1 MTDRIFRLWATR
13 DRLNTALNE
22 CESARDLAAL
32 SREYR
37 LTLAEL
43 DELAP
48 TAEEVSAVD
57 EISERR
63 TSRAAGTAS
72 EGDTERSG

>member
-1 MTDRIFRLWATR
+1 MTDRITRLRATR
-13 DRLNTALNE
+13 DRLRAALE
-22 CESARDLAAL
+22 SCESARDLAAL

-43 DELAP
+43 DELSP
-48 TAEEVSAVD
+48 TAEEVSALD

-63 TSRAAGTAS
+63 TARAAGTAVES
-72 EGDTERSG
+72 DPDRSG

>member
-1 MTDRIFRLWATR
+1 MTDRIFRLRATR
-13 DRLNTALNE
+13 DRLNAALDQ

-43 DELAP
+43 DELTP
-48 TAEEVSAVD
+48 TSEEASAVD

-63 TSRAAGTAS
+63 TARAAGTAS